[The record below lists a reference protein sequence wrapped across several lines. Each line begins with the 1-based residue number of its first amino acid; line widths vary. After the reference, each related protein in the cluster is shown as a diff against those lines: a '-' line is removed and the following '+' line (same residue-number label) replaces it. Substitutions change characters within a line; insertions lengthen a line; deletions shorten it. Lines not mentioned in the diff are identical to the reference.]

1 MNLRNSGFKNLRIWD
16 LWIYG
21 FVAGMGCICETGAKL
36 LGKSSNSQI
45 PHSLNS
51 EILKFLCLSNGDPN
65 LDMDRGLVRRM
76 EAEVKPGTVIDA
88 WWDRDPQP
96 AWNEGMTTTIAPPA
110 RFSPCFASAATFL
123 ARRAK
128 KDHDRDDGAPTRF
141 TARQAD
147 LGLDRL
153 GPFARAVREERSAH
167 TRHEVGDRRKIDRDL
182 ISEAIR
188 LAFKSHAG

>member
-1 MNLRNSGFKNLRIWD
+1 
-16 LWIYG
+16 
-21 FVAGMGCICETGAKL
+21 
-36 LGKSSNSQI
+36 
-45 PHSLNS
+45 
-51 EILKFLCLSNGDPN
+51 
-65 LDMDRGLVRRM
+65 MDRGLVRRM
-76 EAEVKPGTVIDA
+76 ETEVKPGTVIDA

-96 AWNEGMTTTIAPPA
+96 AWNEGMAATIAPPA

-128 KDHDRDDGAPTRF
+128 KDHDRYDCAPTRF
-141 TARQAD
+141 TTRQAD

-167 TRHEVGDRRKIDRDL
+167 ARHEVGDRRKIDRDL